1 MQIVIIFI
9 VAFLGVCIAVKP
21 LALKASGKVRQNFE
35 TSVLNNIANDENKTE
50 EFEELVSEHRQKL
63 SENGISQ
70 IVLSKSNFEN
80 NNTKITT
87 MGLLNI
93 FLLTKIVNRRGKI
106 VKTKAHRYILPIFL
120 NPSKANMRDG
130 VVLNS
135 SCDIPVGEHTTA
147 ILTAYSKPHF
157 GSEKDDCLS
166 VGTSFLI
173 ETVLGQ
179 QKYVIEQI
187 GIVKL
192 ADIDGSFIEHREN
205 TIIILIRE
213 QGYKS
218 CKICYCVKADEEEIT
233 EETYEE
239 TENLIE

>member
-1 MQIVIIFI
+1 MQIGIIFI
-9 VAFLGVCIAVKP
+9 VALLGVCIAVKP
-21 LALKASGKVRQNFE
+21 LALKAGGKVRQNFE

-70 IVLSKSNFEN
+70 IDLSKSSLEN

-87 MGLLNI
+87 IGLFNI
-93 FLLTKIVNRRGKI
+93 FLLTKVVNRKGKI
-106 VKTKAHRYILPIFL
+106 IKTKAHRYILPIFI

-130 VVLNS
+130 VVLNA

-147 ILTAYSKPHF
+147 ILTAYSKPHL

-166 VGTSFLI
+166 VGTSFHI
-173 ETVLGQ
+173 ETVFGQ

-187 GIVKL
+187 GIVRL
-192 ADIDGSFIEHREN
+192 ADIDGSFIEHRDN
-205 TIIILIRE
+205 TIILLIRE

-218 CKICYCVKADEEEIT
+218 CKICYCVKDDEEEIA
-233 EETYEE
+233 EEAYEE
-239 TENLIE
+239 TNELTE